1 MGRGWE
7 LLTGAFL
14 ATLRPVAGIQKQ
26 EELSIQRFL
35 YRGISFSRANATR
48 CHGARAA
55 RKGGRRRGKDLIA
68 TRFTTSETV
77 MSAIEQ
83 LGEVIKIEKKKL
95 RARTR

>member
-14 ATLRPVAGIQKQ
+14 ATLRPRGWNPGAGGIIYTAIFVPRDKF
-26 EELSIQRFL
+26 LSCKCDVPSRSGNGAE
-35 YRGISFSRANATR
+35 RGQ
-48 CHGARAA
+48 
-55 RKGGRRRGKDLIA
+55 RRGKDLIA

-83 LGEVIKIEKKKL
+83 LGEVIKIEKKN
-95 RARTR
+95 

>member
-1 MGRGWE
+1 MEVGNPEDRARRRGSEMGRGWE

-14 ATLRPVAGIQKQ
+14 ATLRPVAGTQEQ

-35 YRGISFSRANATR
+35 YRGISFSRANATC
-48 CHGARAA
+48 CHGEQR
-55 RKGGRRRGKDLIA
+55 GQRRGKDLIA

-83 LGEVIKIEKKKL
+83 LGGGD
-95 RARTR
+95 